1 MIDMTKF
8 DFSKFD
14 TKKLFDADAAI
25 NNLEDQASTATGY
38 ITDTKVR
45 DMVNMVNSAT
55 FAFARAQIE
64 AAKTYGEAVKA
75 IVEKQTKLVS

>member
-14 TKKLFDADAAI
+14 AAKMF
-25 NNLEDQASTATGY
+25 NPDTVLGNLEDQAATATGY
-38 ITDTKVR
+38 ITDAKVR
-45 DMVNMVNSAT
+45 DMISSVNAAT

-64 AAKTYGEAVKA
+64 AAKTYAETVKSVIESQA
-75 IVEKQTKLVS
+75 KKH

>member
-14 TKKLFDADAAI
+14 AKKLFDADAVLT
-25 NNLEDQASTATGY
+25 NLEDQTSTATGY
-38 ITDTKVR
+38 ITDAKTR
-45 DMVNMVNSAT
+45 DMINSINAAT

-64 AAKTYGEAVKA
+64 AAKAYGESVKA
-75 IVEKQTKLVS
+75 VVEKQTKTLS